1 MGARKEHMNK
11 QWSVRANVDGV
22 AAARKRAADAF
33 TEAELDKNETQ
44 VLVLLV
50 SELVTNAVVH
60 ARPPVHLSI
69 DIDRWRTRIEV
80 SDAVGRVPHARS
92 ADRGAP
98 GGRGLALVET
108 LATQWGTTMS
118 DDGKSVWF
126 ELKRVSSYARRAA
139 PTTAA

>member
-1 MGARKEHMNK
+1 MHK

-22 AAARKRAADAF
+22 AAARKRAAEAF
-33 TEAELDKNETQ
+33 TEAELDKNESQ
-44 VLVLLV
+44 ILVLLV

-60 ARPPVHLSI
+60 ALPPVELSI

-80 SDAVGRVPHARS
+80 SDSVGLVPHARS
-92 ADRGAP
+92 ADPGAS

-108 LATQWGTTMS
+108 LATQWGTTIGER
-118 DDGKSVWF
+118 GKSVWL
-126 ELKRVSSYARRAA
+126 ELNRVHARREA